1 MARAFAVED
10 TGLGKTTTVK
20 HTKNREYIDL
30 DLSFAKKGSGD
41 VYKKNAIAS
50 VKQALKVLLLTQR
63 AEKPFSPFFGAN
75 LQEYL
80 FELGDTRTL
89 SDMRFAIEQNIK
101 TFEPRINPN
110 NLKIDLD
117 FDEGNNL
124 LNVQITFNVVNSSE
138 EVTFTTQLNRLR

>member
-63 AEKPFSPFFGAN
+63 AEKPFSP
-75 LQEYL
+75 
-80 FELGDTRTL
+80 
-89 SDMRFAIEQNIK
+89 
-101 TFEPRINPN
+101 
-110 NLKIDLD
+110 
-117 FDEGNNL
+117 
-124 LNVQITFNVVNSSE
+124 SSE
-138 EVTFTTQLNRLR
+138 QTYKSTYLN

>member
-1 MARAFAVED
+1 MARAFSVED
-10 TGLGKTTTVK
+10 GGLGKTTTVK

-30 DLSFAKKGSGD
+30 DLSLAKKGSGD

-50 VKQALKVLLLTQR
+50 VKQALKLLLMTQR

-75 LQEYL
+75 LQSYL
-80 FELGDTRTL
+80 FELGDTRTI
-89 SDMRFAIEQNIK
+89 SDIRFAIEQNIR

-124 LNVQITFNVVNSSE
+124 LNVKIIFTVVNSSE